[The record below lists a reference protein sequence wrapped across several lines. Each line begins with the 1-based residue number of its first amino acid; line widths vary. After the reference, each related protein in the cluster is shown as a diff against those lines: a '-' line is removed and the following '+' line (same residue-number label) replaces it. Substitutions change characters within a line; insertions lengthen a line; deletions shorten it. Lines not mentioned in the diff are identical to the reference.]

1 MPEARAGSDAELEG
15 YRRRAET
22 ALAALFDGEAVGR
35 ADPRLHEAMRYSL
48 LAGGKRLRPVLL
60 YAAAAA
66 VGGSRASAA
75 DTDRAA
81 CAIECIHTYSLIH
94 DDLPAMDDDDLRRGK
109 PTCHRAFDEATAI
122 LAGDALQTLGF
133 ELLCAAGS
141 VDPATRLALV
151 AELAAASGSHG
162 MVGGQAVDVAHVG
175 RPITEAVLETMHAL
189 KTGALIRAA
198 LRMGALLGAAD
209 APARASLDEYAR
221 CIGLAFQVQDDILDA
236 CGDVAALGKNP
247 GSDAAQTKPTYVTQL
262 GEAGARAL
270 AVQLRDAALA
280 ALAPLGT
287 PAAALAEMARFI
299 VSRDR

>member
-1 MPEARAGSDAELEG
+1 MPEAPPSSGTELETC
-15 YRRRAET
+15 RRRAEA
-22 ALAALFDGEAVGR
+22 ALAALFEGETVGH
-35 ADPRLHEAMRYSL
+35 ADARLREAMRYSL

-94 DDLPAMDDDDLRRGK
+94 DDLPAMDNDDLRRGQ
-109 PTCHRAFDEATAI
+109 PTCHKAFDEATAI

-133 ELLCAAGS
+133 ELLCAADS
-141 VDPATRLALV
+141 VDTATRLALV
-151 AELAAASGSHG
+151 AELAGASGSRG

-175 RPITEAVLETMHAL
+175 RPITAATLESMHAL

-198 LRMGALLGAAD
+198 LRMGALLGVAD
-209 APARASLDEYAR
+209 VRTRACLDEYAR

-247 GSDAAQTKPTYVTQL
+247 GSDAAQTKPTYVTEL

-270 AVQLRDAALA
+270 ALELRDAALA
-280 ALAPLGT
+280 TLAPLGG
-287 PAAALAEMARFI
+287 PAAALADMARFI